1 MNSHPADGCDNVRD
15 QFQAFCLENKIKL
28 DPKKWQISN
37 RQVRVRNPQ
46 NRNVTITTQALW
58 IDCTSDMARYIRHA
72 VHLLRPSHPSDSSYP
87 LLYNLYFV
95 PAQPFREF
103 GHQEQFECA
112 KMQKKIVDGRFTY
125 KVGNWSP
132 SLNLYMDAPWK
143 ETSRGELLAD
153 QSIASLILSE
163 ARGRHHNGKSF
174 QLFSKI
180 QSSERNQCVWHF
192 QCRKEDSGLARHW
205 LDSRLI
211 PFLSN
216 QFSHERN
223 KEDGNLSFKMLGTP
237 TRITTDGSGTGSV
250 HAYNGSTEA
259 YLDMCKS
266 IISKKRWTNLRG

>member
-1 MNSHPADGCDNVRD
+1 MVATTCVINFRHSALKTKSSLIPKNGKFQTVR
-15 QFQAFCLENKIKL
+15 FEF
-28 DPKKWQISN
+28 
-37 RQVRVRNPQ
+37 
-46 NRNVTITTQALW
+46 VTPRTGMLP
-58 IDCTSDMARYIRHA
+58 
-72 VHLLRPSHPSDSSYP
+72 LLRRPSGLTARQIWRAIYVILCIFCARPTPPTAHTICYIISTSCLHSHSANSGIRSSSSAP
-87 LLYNLYFV
+87 KC
-95 PAQPFREF
+95 R
-103 GHQEQFECA
+103 
-112 KMQKKIVDGRFTY
+112 KKIVDGRFTY